1 MLQQQKH
8 HYLLL
13 ICKELKGNTASDQF
27 NGSNTEQLKC
37 KHPEAWVHR
46 DWGMRDGGVEDNN
59 MHV

>member
-13 ICKELKGNTASDQF
+13 ICKELKGKTASDQF

-46 DWGMRDGGVEDNN
+46 DGGDEGLGG
-59 MHV
+59 